1 MLKTPFNQLTCLLFL
16 TVLTSPCQ
24 AEWTEIHADQDT
36 LYYYDLSTRLGG
48 KKPRI
53 SALRSFRQ
61 PTSHGDQ
68 SARLLYEADCENK
81 KIRLMSG
88 VYTKNKTGD
97 GEVSGMI
104 NSNGWM
110 DPSSRIV
117 LEKVYAALCEVGLNA
132 Q

>member
-1 MLKTPFNQLTCLLFL
+1 MLKIKLLC
-16 TVLTSPCQ
+16 VLFFSICSALCH
-24 AEWTEIHADQDT
+24 AEWTEIHADNET
-36 LYYYDLSTRLGG
+36 LYYYDLTTRLAGP
-48 KKPRI
+48 KPRI

-61 PTSHGDQ
+61 PTVHGDQ
-68 SARLLYEADCENK
+68 SAKLLYEADCTNQ

-110 DPSSRIV
+110 DPSSRVV
-117 LEKVYAALCEVGLNA
+117 LEKLFAALCDRDSLVR
-132 Q
+132 

>member
-1 MLKTPFNQLTCLLFL
+1 MLKTTSLCVLFFSL
-16 TVLTSPCQ
+16 CKSLSH
-24 AEWTEIHADQDT
+24 AEWTEIHADNDI
-36 LYYYDLSTRLGG
+36 LYYYDLSTLLAGP
-48 KKPRI
+48 KPRI

-61 PTSHGDQ
+61 PTAHGDQ
-68 SARLLYEADCENK
+68 SAKLLYEADCTNQ
-81 KIRLMSG
+81 KIRMMSG

-117 LEKVYAALCEVGLNA
+117 LEKLFAALCERDSRA

>member
-1 MLKTPFNQLTCLLFL
+1 MLKKRFNQFVCLLFL
-16 TVLTSPCQ
+16 SGLTSLCL

-36 LYYYDLSTRLGG
+36 QHYIDLSTRLGG
-48 KKPRI
+48 NKPRI

-61 PTSHGDQ
+61 PTAHGDQ
-68 SARLLYEADCENK
+68 STRLLYEADCANK

-117 LEKVYAALCEVGLNA
+117 LEKLFAALCEPNSTA